1 MVEPKQRRGS
11 TYGKSGTVRRPL
23 SEAYYL
29 PNIQVVNPPLT
40 WEEWQA
46 LQERR
51 QRNKLVAQRHATTD
65 YLLRSMI
72 VCETHHQRYQ
82 GHGHHRSWEYVCGS
96 RRDPGASK
104 CPAPTLNGP
113 ELEAKVKTIC
123 QEILTKPEIIEAEI
137 AKRSGQVRVTLEAIS
152 KKLVNLDAKEARA
165 TATETNLVMG
175 KATGD
180 ASPEAYDRALA
191 QIKAQ
196 KAWIAEE
203 RERLQIELGAA
214 QRHEGVII
222 SLGEARERLCGLLE
236 RGSNED
242 TGGKCLQPW
251 PLSSRWGPMERWKY
265 RWPYLWHSFRL
276 CPKGQAPLEGAGGCP
291 PAPSQ
296 FP

>member
-1 MVEPKQRRGS
+1 
-11 TYGKSGTVRRPL
+11 
-23 SEAYYL
+23 
-29 PNIQVVNPPLT
+29 
-40 WEEWQA
+40 
-46 LQERR
+46 
-51 QRNKLVAQRHATTD
+51 
-65 YLLRSMI
+65 
-72 VCETHHQRYQ
+72 
-82 GHGHHRSWEYVCGS
+82 
-96 RRDPGASK
+96 
-104 CPAPTLNGP
+104 
-113 ELEAKVKTIC
+113 VKTIC

-242 TGGKCLQPW
+242 WREVFTALAVKLQVGADGKVEISLAIPVAQLSIVSQGASPFGGSWGVPPSSLPIPPRVGDTGG
-251 PLSSRWGPMERWKY
+251 
-265 RWPYLWHSFRL
+265 
-276 CPKGQAPLEGAGGCP
+276 
-291 PAPSQ
+291 
-296 FP
+296 